1 MPAACRPSCPE
12 ADGRAGRGAK
22 KAKHAW
28 RAPEVQRNGDLVVP
42 LLNAGGDVLPLR
54 GSRLMW
60 EQFAEAILKATRL
73 ERLARRKAKA
83 GGAVRKPNG
92 RLL

>member
-1 MPAACRPSCPE
+1 MPPAAQSHARTCPPPHTNL
-12 ADGRAGRGAK
+12 
-22 KAKHAW
+22 HAW